1 MNIKPLL
8 EIALQIVLM
17 LAKAYTGTLQKLGN
31 LEAVDDEQPQPK
43 ADL

>member
-17 LAKAYTGTLQKLGN
+17 LAKAYTGSLKTLGT
-31 LEAVDDEQPQPK
+31 LEDEEVVKDK
-43 ADL
+43 A

>member
-17 LAKAYTGTLQKLGN
+17 LAKAYTTSLQTLGKLDD
-31 LEAVDDEQPQPK
+31 VDNKQDS
-43 ADL
+43 